1 MATYVTLYRYTDE
14 GIKQISRAPE
24 IARAWQAEA
33 EKRGVKVKELLWL
46 QGAADAI
53 TVVESDNE
61 DAVNSLMLAIGAQG
75 FLRTETMRGI
85 TIDDLTRSLSM

>member
-14 GIKQISRAPE
+14 GIKQIKRAPE
-24 IARAWQAEA
+24 IARGWMAEA
-33 EKRGVKVKELLWL
+33 EKRGVTVKELFWL
-46 QGAADAI
+46 QGAADAV
-53 TVVESDNE
+53 TVVESDDE

-85 TIDDLTRSLSM
+85 SLEDLTRSLDF

>member
-14 GIKQISRAPE
+14 GIKQIKRAPE
-24 IARAWQAEA
+24 IARGWMAEA
-33 EKRGVKVKELLWL
+33 DRRGVKIKELYWL
-46 QGAADAI
+46 QGSADAV
-53 TVVESDNE
+53 TVLEADNE

-85 TIDDLTRSLSM
+85 SLEDLTRSLNM